1 MAGQERRTI
10 DLEEGWAFMQ
20 KGITKLK
27 NILEGKPEP
36 QFSSED
42 YMMLYTCASLFLLL
56 AAAAVSF
63 AAAAARV
70 SHLDPLRSGSDL
82 GFWFPCRRTIYNM
95 CTQKPPHDYSQQL
108 YDKYRE
114 SFEEYITSMVS
125 RLFISLLLM

>member
-42 YMMLYTCASLFLLL
+42 YMMLYTYVSPPPYPLLFDD
-56 AAAAVSF
+56 AAAAVSD
-63 AAAAARV
+63 AAASRV
-70 SHLDPLRSGSDL
+70 SPSRSAS
-82 GFWFPCRRTIYNM
+82 I
-95 CTQKPPHDYSQQL
+95 
-108 YDKYRE
+108 
-114 SFEEYITSMVS
+114 
-125 RLFISLLLM
+125 RL